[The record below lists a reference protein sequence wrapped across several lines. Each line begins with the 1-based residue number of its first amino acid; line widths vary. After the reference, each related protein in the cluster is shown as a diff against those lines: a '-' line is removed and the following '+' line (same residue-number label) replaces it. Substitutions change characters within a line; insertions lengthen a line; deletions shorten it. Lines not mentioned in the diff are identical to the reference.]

1 MAWNIRIIARCSTA
15 VAISLATSCASNSTS
30 GFDVDEWSSQILDC
44 LGTLESQYPNADR
57 ARMWVVCEDE
67 FWSDKQKLLSDL
79 CSDDPEFASCE
90 FKR

>member
-1 MAWNIRIIARCSTA
+1 MLIIAPGC
-15 VAISLATSCASNSTS
+15 TSASTS
-30 GFDVDEWSSQILDC
+30 EFDVDEWSRDILGC
-44 LGTLESQYPNADR
+44 MGTLASQYPNADR

-79 CSDDPEFASCE
+79 CSDDPDFASCE